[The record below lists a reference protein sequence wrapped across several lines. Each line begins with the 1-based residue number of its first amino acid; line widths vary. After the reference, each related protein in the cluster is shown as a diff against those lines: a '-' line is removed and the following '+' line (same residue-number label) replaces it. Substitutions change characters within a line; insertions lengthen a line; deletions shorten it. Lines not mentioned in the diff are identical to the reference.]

1 MAFFALGIPTP
12 VYRPMSRR
20 VERTVRIARKQ
31 ARVSEEAFRSAEE
44 GRVILCIVIV
54 VRAHLDGMPA
64 SGVQQALPRRAQMRG
79 GSLGPT
85 GGSEHIATF
94 VFYLFS

>member
-1 MAFFALGIPTP
+1 M
-12 VYRPMSRR
+12 
-20 VERTVRIARKQ
+20 
-31 ARVSEEAFRSAEE
+31 
-44 GRVILCIVIV
+44 ILCIVLV

-85 GGSEHIATF
+85 GGSEGGLLPGLLVTIIGPTSERDAVARSVLTT
-94 VFYLFS
+94 VDIDVLM